1 MLKKVVLVVG
11 IMLFSLESFSQKTDT
26 INKSKKDSVNIP
38 KRAIAYA
45 AEQVS
50 SKVESTIEEA
60 RK

>member
-45 AEQVS
+45 EIGRASCRERVY
-50 SKVESTIEEA
+50 VLV
-60 RK
+60 